1 MFSAHCVL
9 IIQSHLEAT
18 VIFKFSLSFPSDY
31 LLLFLFF
38 LKQILSLYLRQAL
51 NPWSLSISQPSKF
64 LDWRCTSTH
73 WAFPIWLSSHIFPF
87 PSQNISSLI
96 SVHFCPK
103 LKGFE
108 HLYLSRGCTD
118 LLLFTAAN
126 PSFLTLSLQ
135 HESQLFHCYWQWL
148 RTRGMGVIK
157 EHMMCLF
164 ASWVTAVEY
173 MQSKA
178 WYIK

>member
-51 NPWSLSISQPSKF
+51 NPWSLSISQLSKF

-103 LKGFE
+103 LKGCRASLPEQRLHRFAVV
-108 HLYLSRGCTD
+108 HCCKLKFADLKFAAWITAVP
-118 LLLFTAAN
+118 LLLA
-126 PSFLTLSLQ
+126 
-135 HESQLFHCYWQWL
+135 
-148 RTRGMGVIK
+148 VIENK
-157 EHMMCLF
+157 GDG
-164 ASWVTAVEY
+164 SD
-173 MQSKA
+173 
-178 WYIK
+178 